1 MMQLPM
7 RLEELH
13 RIFFPNLPENVIPFV
28 RHHNKAVIQHD
39 SILILPVTPP
49 VTTSHQTVGTS
60 IATQNDENTP
70 VHADAINGPVPHDGI
85 GPISERNPG
94 IENAVN
100 SNFNDV
106 MRNPTETNDDRNFHQ
121 DSPGRE
127 IEIPYVEFPSHAALH
142 RQDSSTDTDNIR
154 LLPPAGH
161 QDLPCHRHHTQ
172 ENYPIL
178 SHTSTFFEQKAC
190 SF

>member
-1 MMQLPM
+1 MQQLPM
-7 RLEELH
+7 TLEEFH
-13 RIFFPNLPENVIPFV
+13 RIFFPTSPENVIPLLK
-28 RHHNKAVIQHD
+28 HHINVVTHNGK
-39 SILILPVTPP
+39 LIVPVTPL

-142 RQDSSTDTDNIR
+142 RQDSHGHHLRICGHADDYDSSTATDNVR
-154 LLPPAGH
+154 LPPPAGH
-161 QDLPCHRHHTQ
+161 QDLP
-172 ENYPIL
+172 
-178 SHTSTFFEQKAC
+178 
-190 SF
+190 